1 MFDNIRFV
9 LSNTTHPGNIGA
21 VARAMKV
28 MGLSHLDLVEPK
40 EFPSPQASARASGAD
55 DVLHAAQTHA
65 RMEDALADSVL
76 VFGSSARN
84 RGFDIPVISIHEAA
98 AIVAKESSQNRVSV
112 VFGTERFG
120 MTNEEMQQCH
130 YLIKVPANPEYSS
143 LNLAAAAQVIAY
155 EIRMALGLDTVAQD
169 HAQAEEFVSNDKM
182 ESFYGHLFSTL
193 YATEFL
199 TDDRAASLEQKL
211 RVMFNRLR
219 PRKHELDILRGIL
232 SSVEKKINN

>member
-9 LSNTTHPGNIGA
+9 LSHTTHPGNIGA

-28 MGLSHLDLVEPK
+28 MGLSHLDLVSPK
-40 EFPSPQASARASGAD
+40 EFPSQRASARASGAD
-55 DVLHAAQTHA
+55 DVLSAAHVHSD
-65 RMEDALADSVL
+65 MEHALANSVL

-84 RGFDIPVISIHEAA
+84 RGFDIPVISVHEACGIIA
-98 AIVAKESSQNRVSV
+98 RESAQQQVSV

-120 MTNEEMQQCH
+120 MTNEEMLQCH

-143 LNLAAAAQVIAY
+143 LNLAAAAQVVAY
-155 EIRMALGLDTVAQD
+155 EIRMALGETEVTENTVD
-169 HAQAEEFVSNDKM
+169 AEDFASREKM
-182 ESFYGHLFSTL
+182 ESFYAHLFSTL

-199 TDDRAASLEQKL
+199 TEERAASLEQKL

-219 PRKHELDILRGIL
+219 PQKHELDILRGIL
-232 SSVEKKINN
+232 SSVTKKINN

>member
-28 MGLSHLDLVEPK
+28 MGLSQLDLVNPK
-40 EFPSPQASARASGAD
+40 EFPSLQASARASGAD
-55 DVLHAAQTHA
+55 DVLDAAQTHA
-65 RMEDALADSVL
+65 SMEDALANSVL

-84 RGFDIPVISIHEAA
+84 RGFDIPVISVHEAA
-98 AIVAKESSQNRVSV
+98 GLIAEESAQHGVSV

-120 MTNEEMQQCH
+120 MTNAEMQQCH

-143 LNLAAAAQVIAY
+143 LNLAAAAQVVAY
-155 EIRMALGLDTVAQD
+155 EIRMALDAGDAMLDHQGSEDFASR
-169 HAQAEEFVSNDKM
+169 EKM
-182 ESFYGHLFSTL
+182 ESFYAHLFSTL
-193 YATEFL
+193 FATEFL
-199 TDDRAASLEQKL
+199 TADRAASLEQKL